1 MDPISQGVL
10 GAGFAQTQAR
20 GPVLVTAGL
29 LGAMSG
35 MAPDLDVLI
44 QSSTD
49 PLLFL
54 EYHRQFTHALIFIP
68 IGALICA
75 LVGYYFARR
84 RLSFA
89 QTYLFCFLGYAT
101 HALLDACTSY
111 GTQLFWPFSNQR
123 VDWSNVSVVDPLFTL
138 PLLVAVVLAARRQHR
153 WIAVVGLCW
162 ALSYLS
168 LGVIQRER
176 AETVARQLAE
186 DRGLSLVGL
195 EVKPSFASLLLWR
208 AIAETSTHYYIDG
221 VRLGFGEVVFP
232 GDILTKLDVDTQFPW
247 LDTTTQQAEDLRR
260 FSWFSQGYL
269 AVHPS
274 EVNTLVDARYSM
286 LPNGLE
292 SLWQVTLDPDLDPQ
306 AHIHYQS
313 VRNTSPEILERFYS
327 MLVSGVDPV
336 SVLPQRSK

>member
-1 MDPISQGVL
+1 MDPISQGAL

-54 EYHRQFTHALIFIP
+54 EYHRQFTHALVFIP
-68 IGALICA
+68 IGALLCA

-123 VDWSNVSVVDPLFTL
+123 FDWSNVSVVDPLFTL

-153 WIAVVGLCW
+153 WIAVLGLCW
-162 ALSYLS
+162 ALSYLG
-168 LGVIQRER
+168 LGVVQRER
-176 AETVARQLAE
+176 AETVAQTLADE
-186 DRGLSLVGL
+186 RGLSLLSL

-208 AIAETSTHYYIDG
+208 SIAETSSHYYVDG
-221 VRLGFGEVVFP
+221 IRLGWEEVVFP
-232 GDILTKLDVDTQFPW
+232 GDRLTKLDVGSQFPW
-247 LDTTTQQAEDLRR
+247 LDPTTQQAEDLRR
-260 FSWFSQGYL
+260 FAWFSQGYL
-269 AVHPS
+269 ALHP
-274 EVNTLVDARYSM
+274 VDANTLVDARYSM

-292 SLWQVTLDPDLDPQ
+292 SLWQVTLKPDIAPQ
-306 AHIHYQS
+306 AHIHYQNS
-313 VRNTSPEILERFYS
+313 RDTSSEVLDRFYS

>member
-1 MDPISQGVL
+1 MDPISQGAL
-10 GAGFAQTQAR
+10 GAGLAQSQAR
-20 GPVLVTAGL
+20 GPLLVTAGL

-54 EYHRQFTHALIFIP
+54 EYHRQFTHALVFIP
-68 IGALICA
+68 MGALLCA
-75 LVGYYFARR
+75 LVGYYFAKRQ
-84 RLSFA
+84 LSFA

-138 PLLVAVVLAARRQHR
+138 PLLAAVIFAARRQHR
-153 WIAVVGLCW
+153 WLAIAGLCW

-168 LGVIQRER
+168 LGVMQRER
-176 AETVARQLAE
+176 AETVAQQLA
-186 DRGLSLVGL
+186 DQRGLTLLSL

-208 AIAETSTHYYIDG
+208 SIAETPTHYYVDG
-221 VRLGFGEVVFP
+221 VRLGFAEVLFP
-232 GDILTKLDVDTQFPW
+232 GDVLAKLDVGTQFPW
-247 LDTTTQQAEDLRR
+247 LDPNTQQAEDLRR

-269 AVHPS
+269 ALHPS
-274 EVNTLVDARYSM
+274 APNTLVDARYSM

-292 SLWQVTLDPDLDPQ
+292 SLWQVTLNPDLEAQ
-306 AHIHYQS
+306 AHIDYQS
-313 VRNTSPEILERFYS
+313 VRDTSPALLERFYS
-327 MLVSGVDPV
+327 MLVSGVDPA

>member
-35 MAPDLDVLI
+35 MAPDLDVFI

-68 IGALICA
+68 VGALLCA
-75 LVGYYFARR
+75 MVGYYFAKR

-138 PLLVAVVLAARRQHR
+138 PLLLAVVLAAKRQRR
-153 WIAVVGLCW
+153 WLAVAGLCW
-162 ALSYLS
+162 ALGYLG
-168 LGVIQRER
+168 LGVLQRER
-176 AETVARQLAE
+176 AEAFAHTIAQE
-186 DRGLSLVGL
+186 RGLSLVSL
-195 EVKPSFASLLLWR
+195 EVKPAFANLLLWR
-208 AIAETSTHYYIDG
+208 AIAETSTHYYVDG
-221 VRLGFGEVVFP
+221 LRLGFGETIFP
-232 GDILTKLDVDTQFPW
+232 GDRLTKLDTSTHFPW
-247 LDTTTQQAEDLRR
+247 LDRTTQQAEDLRR
-260 FSWFSQGYL
+260 FAWFSQGYL
-269 AVHPS
+269 ALHPS
-274 EVNTLVDARYSM
+274 DPNTLVDARYSM

-292 SLWQVTLDPDLDPQ
+292 SLWQVTLRPGLKPK

-313 VRNTSPEILERFYS
+313 VRDTSPGVLERFYS
-327 MLVSGVDPV
+327 MLVSSVD
-336 SVLPQRSK
+336 SALVLPHRSK